1 MELKIKELLKKR
13 GYSQTK
19 LAQFLKV
26 SNTIVS
32 LWCANKITPSKKHLV
47 EIADFLRVDVKQL
60 LK

>member
-1 MELKIKELLKKR
+1 MELKLRELLDKR

-19 LAQFLKV
+19 LAQYLKV

-32 LWCANKITPSKKHLV
+32 LWCANKITPSKRHLMG
-47 EIADFLRVDVKQL
+47 IAEFLRCDVKQL

>member
-1 MELKIKELLKKR
+1 MELKLKELLKKR

-19 LAQFLKV
+19 LAQYLKV

-32 LWCANKITPSKKHLV
+32 LWCANKITPSKKNLV
-47 EIADFLRVDVKQL
+47 EIANFLRCDIKQL

>member
-1 MELKIKELLKKR
+1 MELKIRELLQKR

-19 LAQFLKV
+19 LAQHLKV

-32 LWCANKITPSKKHLV
+32 LWCANKITPSKRHLV
-47 EIADFLRVDVKQL
+47 EIAGFLRVDVKQL